1 SAGEGP
7 RRGGARRTHAVRSGD
22 GRAPRAQGDDPALR
36 VTSFE
41 RRVVTVVRRIP
52 RGRVASYSMV
62 ADRLHQPGAARAVGG
77 ALARGLGG
85 PAHRVVTADGRLVRR
100 WAAQSRLL

>member
-1 SAGEGP
+1 
-7 RRGGARRTHAVRSGD
+7 
-22 GRAPRAQGDDPALR
+22 

-41 RRVVTVVRRIP
+41 RRVATVVRRIP

-62 ADRLHQPGAARAVGG
+62 ADRVRKPGAARAVGG
-77 ALARGLGG
+77 ALARGLAV

-100 WAAQSRLL
+100 WPEQSRLLRDEGVPVRDGRVARPIPWWRA